1 LEKLRREAMRPTS
14 THSSASQSLQP
25 SAPARSALPS
35 TVPRPANPANPA
47 NPASI
52 AAGNGRA
59 ELSRN
64 IEMTLKRAD
73 FARARRFLVSF
84 QVEDEQHRVVDAV
97 RDLQVEIKDTG
108 DATVEKLL
116 LRLNIALHAKE

>member
-1 LEKLRREAMRPTS
+1 MQSTG
-14 THSSASQSLQP
+14 THSTAGYGTSQSPRGAAAGTAL
-25 SAPARSALPS
+25 APAPSSAA
-35 TVPRPANPANPA
+35 RA
-47 NPASI
+47 

-73 FARARRFLVSF
+73 FVRARRFLVSF
-84 QVEDEQHRVVDAV
+84 QVEDDQHRVVDAV